1 VAAIPVA
8 AMPVV
13 VEATITMGR
22 SLRLNIVIMM
32 EAILVIMMDM
42 LAKRLL

>member
-1 VAAIPVA
+1 MPVA

-13 VEATITMGR
+13 AEATITMAR
-22 SLRLNIVIMM
+22 SLMQRLKIVIMM

-42 LAKRLL
+42 MAKRLL

>member
-1 VAAIPVA
+1 MPVA

-13 VEATITMGR
+13 VEATVTMAR
-22 SLRLNIVIMM
+22 SLMQRLNIVIMM

-42 LAKRLL
+42 MAKRLL